1 MTKRPQVNTR
11 VLPILVHDYTQN
23 LNATTNPSLADQRQS
38 YKASMIVINHS
49 RVVPD
54 WKIPHIKTLES

>member
-23 LNATTNPSLADQRQS
+23 LNATTNPSLADQCQS
-38 YKASMIVINHS
+38 YKASMIVINDS